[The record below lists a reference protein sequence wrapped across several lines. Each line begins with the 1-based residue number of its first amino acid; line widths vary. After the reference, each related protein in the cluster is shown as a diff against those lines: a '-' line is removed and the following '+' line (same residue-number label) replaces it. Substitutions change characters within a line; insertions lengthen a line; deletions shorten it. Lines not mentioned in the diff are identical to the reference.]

1 MADKITFDL
10 VSPERLLLSESA
22 EMVTVPGREGDFG
35 VLAGHAPVISS
46 LRPGVIDVKGG
57 SQGEARFFVL
67 GGFAEVNA
75 QKLTV
80 LAEDVVPMG
89 EIDAAALDRRI
100 ADAGEDILQAKTEA
114 DRAKAVESLDHLK
127 LLRAA
132 LQIPKDS
139 RG

>member
-1 MADKITFDL
+1 MADTIAFDL
-10 VSPERLLLSESA
+10 VSPERLLLSENA

-46 LRPGVIDVKGG
+46 LRPGVIDVKAADGRN
-57 SQGEARFFVL
+57 ARFFVF
-67 GGFAEVNA
+67 GGFAEVTA

-80 LAEDVVPMG
+80 LAEDVMPVADV
-89 EIDAAALDRRI
+89 DASALDQRI
-100 ADAGEDILQAKTEA
+100 KDAEEDILQAKTDG

-132 LQIPKDS
+132 L
-139 RG
+139 